1 MSDLAATG
9 CGNNDCGCGCG
20 NASGFF
26 NGGDSCS
33 LIWLILILSCFG
45 NGGCGCGN
53 DGRCGGFSNGS
64 SCDWLLLI
72 ILLSCFTG
80 NCNNGCGCC

>member
-20 NASGFF
+20 NNTGFF

-45 NGGCGCGN
+45 NGGCGN
-53 DGRCGGFSNGS
+53 NRAAAADSPMVPAVTGS
-64 SCDWLLLI
+64 
-72 ILLSCFTG
+72 F
-80 NCNNGCGCC
+80 